1 MTEIK
6 TVFKK
11 FLWVIFKA
19 VEISSFLGMIICL
32 GLVPWTLEM
41 TLFGLFPLN
50 DMLFSFFVSLALY
63 FLFFYLVRYLCRMI
77 IYCIDQNI
85 IGEIIDAMFGGM

>member
-1 MTEIK
+1 MAAIK

-19 VEISSFLGMIICL
+19 GEVECFFEMIICL

-50 DMLFSFFVSLALY
+50 DMLFSFFVTLALS
-63 FLFFYLVRYLCRMI
+63 FLFFYSVRYLCRMI
-77 IYCIDQNI
+77 IYCIDQD
-85 IGEIIDAMFGGM
+85 IIDEMFGGM